1 MLDAESLCGSSRKSP
16 VLGAENPNL
25 NLKSEL
31 KADVGMLSSRSLC
44 PECVHCVWTL
54 LVETAHDV

>member
-1 MLDAESLCGSSRKSP
+1 MLNAEAESLCGSCRKSP
-16 VLGAENPNL
+16 VLGSENPNL

-44 PECVHCVWTL
+44 PECVHWTL